1 VTGEF
6 VLDKAEIVFTES
18 FASLNLR
25 EREANIA
32 AIKEKYTAQISDEM
46 PYGQNEKGKTNY

>member
-1 VTGEF
+1 MTGEF